1 MVHVVG
7 AFLLDAD
14 VRHLE
19 EGTENSTC
27 LFSQNEYFL
36 LYCTTIERC
45 EYIEYQILTFMHTE
59 QVQ

>member
-1 MVHVVG
+1 MVG

-19 EGTENSTC
+19 EGTENSIC

-36 LYCTTIERC
+36 LYCATVERC
-45 EYIEYQILTFMHTE
+45 EYIEYEIPTF
-59 QVQ
+59 